1 MFPKISL
8 KRCLIIFIIVFCF
21 FICLFVLPI
30 FFRNYKYSTD
40 KDTHAAY
47 GNGRFQIGIFGNP
60 VHYALFDAKT
70 NTSLIYDI
78 EKFYKKDENIYF
90 TGYFIRSKAK
100 NYPENKVNFW
110 ISINPQTGVET
121 RYTKIEDIPK
131 YSIFNYETGAVKLY
145 KTLDEV
151 PENERRYFEKD
162 KYFLYILCYFR
173 GVCFDKNR
181 TY

>member
-60 VHYALFDAKT
+60 VHYALFDAKI

-78 EKFYKKDENIYF
+78 EKFYTKGKNVYF
-90 TGYFIRSKAK
+90 TGYFYSSHGTMKNNVDVWRS
-100 NYPENKVNFW
+100 
-110 ISINPQTGVET
+110 IDPQTREET
-121 RYTKIEDIPK
+121 QYMKIENIPK

-145 KTLDEV
+145 KTLEEV
-151 PENERRYFEKD
+151 PEKERKYFEKD
-162 KYFLYILCYFR
+162 KYYFYIWCYFR